1 MFKQNSLYGCY
12 RIGKSQLT
20 QREVDTAQT
29 ELKFGWE
36 SWIWNLVK
44 VRWTKKPASFILN
57 LIMKCVSFSRTAIE

>member
-29 ELKFGWE
+29 ELKFG
-36 SWIWNLVK
+36 
-44 VRWTKKPASFILN
+44 
-57 LIMKCVSFSRTAIE
+57 